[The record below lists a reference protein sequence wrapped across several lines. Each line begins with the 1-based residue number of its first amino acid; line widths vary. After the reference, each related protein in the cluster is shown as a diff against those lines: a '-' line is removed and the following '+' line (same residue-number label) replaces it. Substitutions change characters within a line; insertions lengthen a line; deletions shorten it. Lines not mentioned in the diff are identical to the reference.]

1 MSDEQGE
8 QIPAVD
14 QNLPEASP
22 VDAENVE
29 SPDAPIEAAP
39 TVDADAPAPEPI
51 APDDPDPLPPP
62 VVETID
68 ETLPEPIAPD
78 DPDPLPPPVVET
90 IDETLPEPVPEPDAT
105 PEPVNA
111 FLNQVGRGGVY
122 IREMGGECRQMVA
135 CTLVGV
141 QPDGATRI
149 RLGQAPGVR
158 EGEIIATYSEQ
169 HVPGTWHWA

>member
-29 SPDAPIEAAP
+29 SSDAPIEAAP
-39 TVDADAPAPEPI
+39 TVDADSP
-51 APDDPDPLPPP
+51 
-62 VVETID
+62 T
-68 ETLPEPIAPD
+68 PEPIAPD

-90 IDETLPEPVPEPDAT
+90 IDETLPEPVPEPEAT

>member
-22 VDAENVE
+22 VEAENVE

-39 TVDADAPAPEPI
+39 TVDADAPAAEPV
-51 APDDPDPLPPP
+51 APAEPDQLPPP
-62 VVETID
+62 VVETI
-68 ETLPEPIAPD
+68 E
-78 DPDPLPPPVVET
+78 
-90 IDETLPEPVPEPDAT
+90 ETLPEPVPEPEAT

-141 QPDGATRI
+141 QPDGTTRI